1 MPVESMHDELYSEYS
16 FLLDKTSRRIKQYA
30 QKKFNEFNF
39 GVTVDQWIILKQLY
53 QNCDMHQSELAEIT
67 FKGTPTLTRIVDILC
82 EKGLT
87 QRVMDP
93 TDRRKF
99 KVYLTLEGHQKVEA
113 MMPKVSQIRKA
124 AWANLQS
131 QDFEHF
137 KYVLK
142 TIYKNL
148 EI

>member
-1 MPVESMHDELYSEYS
+1 MQDELYSEYS

-30 QKKFNEFNF
+30 QQKFNELNF

-53 QNCDMHQSELAEIT
+53 QNCDMHQSELADVT
-67 FKGTPTLTRIVDILC
+67 FKGTPTLTRIVDLLC
-82 EKGLT
+82 EKGLAE
-87 QRVMDP
+87 RVMDP

-99 KVYLTLEGHQKVEA
+99 KVNLTQSGHQKVEE
-113 MMPKVSQIRKA
+113 MIPEVGKIRKA
-124 AWANLQS
+124 AWTNLEPG
-131 QDFEHF
+131 DFKHF
-137 KYVLK
+137 KYVLE